1 MEVEI
6 VKRSSQ
12 NFYSNFFAGIYLVIQ
27 IFACLLVTEPKL
39 NPDLLPASEEEAI
52 DEEKKEKI
60 LMDQVQDD
68 GEAYVTPREAF
79 KRKELYLLW
88 FTR

>member
-1 MEVEI
+1 M
-6 VKRSSQ
+6 
-12 NFYSNFFAGIYLVIQ
+12 VIQ